1 MKPHNDAPF
10 KFAPITERKGFR
22 WPNGSRIALWMI
34 PNLEHFHLD
43 AVLPGSNNE
52 RAAVGQA
59 KNPNTRSWSLREY
72 GNRVGIWRIMEVM
85 SRYGVRGTAALNS
98 DICIYRPQIIEAALK
113 LGWEFMGHGQ
123 TNAVRITEMPPEKE
137 QEEIHQTLA
146 TIAKATGKK
155 PLGWMGAG
163 LAETWN
169 TLDYLI
175 EEGCLYVADWIADDM
190 PFRMNVGG
198 KTIYSIPYT
207 FHCND
212 SIHFYEHKQSAET
225 FGRILRSQFDQL
237 YEESAESAR
246 IMTISV
252 HPFVSGPPYRIGILD
267 SALEYICKHSGVWPA
282 TGEEIIREYIASGS
296 TI

>member
-10 KFAPITERKGFR
+10 KFTPITERKGFR

-34 PNLEHFHLD
+34 PNIEHFHLD
-43 AVLPGSNNE
+43 AVLPSSNNE
-52 RAAVGQA
+52 RVGTSQS
-59 KNPNTRSWSLREY
+59 KIPNTRSWSLREY
-72 GNRVGIWRIMEVM
+72 GNRVGIWRIMDVM
-85 SRYGVRGTAALNS
+85 SRYGIRGTAALNS
-98 DICIYRPQIIEAALK
+98 DICVYRPEIIEAALK

-123 TNAVRITEMPPEKE
+123 TNAVRITEMAPEKE
-137 QEEIHQTLA
+137 RDEIHQTLE

-190 PFRMNVGG
+190 PFRMDVGT

-212 SIHFYEHKQSAET
+212 SIHFYEHKQSAEE
-225 FGRILRSQFDQL
+225 FGRILKSQFDQL
-237 YEESAESAR
+237 YRESAESAR
-246 IMTISV
+246 TMTISV